1 MDDIESPRG
10 SRWRKA
16 MDREQIYREIT
27 VLSLE
32 QALALPYGTYRL
44 VQEGMRVIRIEAPP
58 RGDPNRYVGI
68 EAVGEGGMNS
78 YFLSVNAGKE
88 SITLNLK
95 EEEGKRI
102 LCDLIS
108 SLDVDIFAS
117 NQIPRNYP
125 VLGIDYETLRRVK
138 EDIIW
143 VGITGYG
150 PDVFEP
156 AYDPIIQAECGLM
169 EINGER
175 ERSPLKIGVPIV
187 DMGAGEHVYGQ
198 IMKAL
203 FEKAL
208 TGQGKRIDIS
218 LFESG
223 LSWLSTHL
231 PTAMSFG
238 LEISRRGNT
247 HQFFAPVCLYETK
260 DGWVYIAIGT
270 DRQWESLV
278 GLPGCEH
285 LNKVEYKTNS
295 GRSADSEHI
304 IQEIQKVVH
313 KKASEELVAQMRSAG
328 IVAGRARTLAEVSKD
343 PIVQKKTLTSKDTRT
358 DTEIT
363 LGSPPL
369 ITPYLDC
376 MGRRLPFPP
385 RLGEHNEAIY
395 GGDLGVSP
403 NRIAELRERGMI

>member
-1 MDDIESPRG
+1 
-10 SRWRKA
+10 

-175 ERSPLKIGVPIV
+175 ERSPMNIGVPIV

-198 IMKAL
+198 IIKAL
-203 FEKAL
+203 FEKVL
-208 TGQGKRIDIS
+208 TGQGRRIDIS

-231 PTAMSFG
+231 PMAMSFG

-247 HQFFAPVCLYETK
+247 HQFFAPVCLYETA

-270 DRQWESLV
+270 DRQWESLI
-278 GLPGCEH
+278 H
-285 LNKVEYKTNS
+285 LGEYRHLDKVEYKTNS
-295 GRSADSEHI
+295 GRCGDSEHI
-304 IQEIQKVVH
+304 IQEIQKVVRE
-313 KKASEELVAQMRSAG
+313 KTGEELVAQMRSAG
-328 IVAGRARTLAEVSKD
+328 IVAGRTRALAEVSKD
-343 PIVQKKTLTSKDTRT
+343 LIVQKKTLTSKDTRT
-358 DTEIT
+358 DTEIA

-369 ITPYLDC
+369 ITPYLES
-376 MGRRLPFPP
+376 MEYRLSFPP

-395 GGDLGVSP
+395 GGGLGMSP
-403 NRIAELRERGMI
+403 HRIAELRERGMI

>member
-1 MDDIESPRG
+1 
-10 SRWRKA
+10 

-68 EAVGEGGMNS
+68 EALGESGMNS

-95 EEEGKRI
+95 EEEGKN
-102 LCDLIS
+102 LLYDLIRT
-108 SLDVDIFAS
+108 LRVDILAS
-117 NQIPRNYP
+117 NQIPRNYAK
-125 VLGIDYETLRRVK
+125 LGIDYETLKRVK

-143 VGITGYG
+143 VGIRGYG
-150 PDVFEP
+150 PDIFEP

-175 ERSPLKIGVPIV
+175 ERSPMNIGVPIV

-203 FEKAL
+203 FEKVL

-231 PTAMSFG
+231 PMAMSFG
-238 LEISRRGNT
+238 QEISRRGNT
-247 HQFFAPVCLYETK
+247 HQFFTPVYLYETK

-278 GLPGCEH
+278 ALPGYKH
-285 LNKVEYKTNS
+285 LNQVEYKTNS
-295 GRSADSEHI
+295 GRSADSEYI
-304 IQEIQKVVH
+304 VQEIQKVVH

-328 IVAGRARTLAEVSKD
+328 IVAGKARILREVSKD
-343 PIVQKKTLTSKDTRT
+343 SMVQNKKLTSKDTKT

-363 LGSPPL
+363 LGSAPL
-369 ITPYLDC
+369 MTPYLKS

-395 GGDLGVSP
+395 GGDLGVSQ
-403 NRIAELRERGMI
+403 NKIAELRQKGMI